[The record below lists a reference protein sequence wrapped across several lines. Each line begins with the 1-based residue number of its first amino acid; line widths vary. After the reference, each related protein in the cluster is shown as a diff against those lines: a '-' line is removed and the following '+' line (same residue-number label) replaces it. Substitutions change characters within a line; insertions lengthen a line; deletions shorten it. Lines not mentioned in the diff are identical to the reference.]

1 MKSIVYL
8 RPLIFAFLLTI
19 AWSCDI
25 DKAATDAITDEQQ
38 SAQMENI
45 IAADLVVEDTDMY
58 FDMIIEMDKAASDR
72 SADRS
77 KNKKR
82 ELPDC
87 AVVTSEMTNNYKTV
101 TIDFGEACT
110 FDEDSLSGVITFTFE
125 RDPDLH
131 QKTITKTFTDFTFNG
146 KTINGTTTL
155 LRTKSNADANPQ
167 STKSINLAIVLEDG
181 TTVTKNGTKVKTFYF
196 DPDAPKHKAKYTITG
211 NWELVAS
218 DGWSKSVTVTTP
230 LVKAARCKFFV
241 SGTMDIVKGD
251 AAFEVDFGDGNCDRE
266 ATLTFADGSTKT
278 IKLKR

>member
-8 RPLIFAFLLTI
+8 RPLIFAFILTI
-19 AWSCDI
+19 AWSCDS
-25 DKAATDAITDEQQ
+25 DKASTDAITDEQQ

-72 SADRS
+72 S

-87 AVVTSEMTNNYKTV
+87 AVVTSEITNNYKTV

-110 FDEDSLSGVITFTFE
+110 FDEDTLSGVITFTFE

-146 KTINGTTTL
+146 KTINGTTTI
-155 LRTKSNADANPQ
+155 LRSKSNADENPQ

-181 TTVTKNGTKVKTFYF
+181 TSVTKNGTKVKTFYF
-196 DPDAPKHKAKYTITG
+196 DPDAPKHKAKYTTL
-211 NWELVAS
+211 N
-218 DGWSKSVTVTTP
+218 TTQIEKQFP
-230 LVKAARCKFFV
+230 DLEVKFF
-241 SGTMDIVKGD
+241 KGIL
-251 AAFEVDFGDGNCDRE
+251 FSQFFCEMSSLE
-266 ATLTFADGSTKT
+266 
-278 IKLKR
+278 I